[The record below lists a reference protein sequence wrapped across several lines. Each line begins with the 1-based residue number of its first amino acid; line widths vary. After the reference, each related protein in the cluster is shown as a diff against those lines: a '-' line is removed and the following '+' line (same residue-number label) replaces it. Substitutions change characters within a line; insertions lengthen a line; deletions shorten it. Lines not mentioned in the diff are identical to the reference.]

1 MKNSKVRFIAYSAM
15 IAAAYV
21 ALTMIS
27 AAFGLSSGAIQVR
40 ISEALCVIPI
50 FTLSAVPGV
59 TVGCFIANILC
70 GGTVYDIVFG
80 TLATLI
86 AAVIT
91 YFIKN
96 PLLSSIPTIVSNAV
110 IVPIVLIMSGVG
122 GVNMFPYFALTV
134 GLGEVISCG
143 ILGTILAVYMKKHP
157 RVSQALFKA

>member
-1 MKNSKVRFIAYSAM
+1 MKNNKVRFIAYSAM
-15 IAAAYV
+15 TAAAYV

-27 AAFGLSSGAIQVR
+27 AAFGLSSGAIQIR
-40 ISEALCVIPI
+40 ISEALCVLPI

-59 TVGCFIANILC
+59 TVGCFIAN
-70 GGTVYDIVFG
+70 IVFG

>member
-40 ISEALCVIPI
+40 ISEALCVLPI

-122 GVNMFPYFALTV
+122 GVSMFPYFALTV

>member
-27 AAFGLSSGAIQVR
+27 AAFGLSSGAIQGR
-40 ISEALCVIPI
+40 ISEALCVLPI

-122 GVNMFPYFALTV
+122 GVNMFPYIALTV

>member
-27 AAFGLSSGAIQVR
+27 TAFGLSSGAIQVR
-40 ISEALCVIPI
+40 ISEALCVLPI

-80 TLATLI
+80 TLATLM

>member
-1 MKNSKVRFIAYSAM
+1 MEAYDFYAYWNGREVAELWTV
-15 IAAAYV
+15 IAAITSTDDY
-21 ALTMIS
+21 
-27 AAFGLSSGAIQVR
+27 R
-40 ISEALCVIPI
+40 
-50 FTLSAVPGV
+50 
-59 TVGCFIANILC
+59 
-70 GGTVYDIVFG
+70 
-80 TLATLI
+80 TLI

>member
-1 MKNSKVRFIAYSAM
+1 M
-15 IAAAYV
+15 
-21 ALTMIS
+21 
-27 AAFGLSSGAIQVR
+27 
-40 ISEALCVIPI
+40 
-50 FTLSAVPGV
+50 

-122 GVNMFPYFALTV
+122 GVNMFPYIALTV

>member
-40 ISEALCVIPI
+40 ISEALCVLPI

-122 GVNMFPYFALTV
+122 GVNMFPYIALTV
-134 GLGEVISCG
+134 GLG
-143 ILGTILAVYMKKHP
+143 AVFSERFLPYI
-157 RVSQALFKA
+157 

>member
-1 MKNSKVRFIAYSAM
+1 MKNKNITYMTQAAM
-15 IAAAYV
+15 IAAIYV
-21 ALTMIS
+21 VITYVG
-27 AAFGLSSGAIQVR
+27 AAFSFGEVQVR
-40 ISEALCVIPI
+40 ISEALCVLPI

>member
-27 AAFGLSSGAIQVR
+27 AAFGLSSGAIQIR
-40 ISEALCVIPI
+40 ISEALCVLPI

-122 GVNMFPYFALTV
+122 GVSMFPYFALTV

>member
-40 ISEALCVIPI
+40 ISEALCVLPI

-70 GGTVYDIVFG
+70 GVVFFRIAVFFRLVFLFHNI
-80 TLATLI
+80 TPCVVFTALLYPNFTHIILHISFKLHFQRKIMQINLI
-86 AAVIT
+86 
-91 YFIKN
+91 
-96 PLLSSIPTIVSNAV
+96 LLHYHYCIFMQTKV
-110 IVPIVLIMSGVG
+110 
-122 GVNMFPYFALTV
+122 
-134 GLGEVISCG
+134 
-143 ILGTILAVYMKKHP
+143 
-157 RVSQALFKA
+157 

>member
-40 ISEALCVIPI
+40 ISEALCVLPI

-122 GVNMFPYFALTV
+122 GVTMFPYFALTV

>member
-40 ISEALCVIPI
+40 ISEALCVLPI

-122 GVNMFPYFALTV
+122 GVNMFPYIALTV

>member
-1 MKNSKVRFIAYSAM
+1 MKNSKVKFIAYSAM

-27 AAFGLSSGAIQVR
+27 AAFGLSSGAIQIR
-40 ISEALCVIPI
+40 ISEALCVLPI

-122 GVNMFPYFALTV
+122 GVNMFLYFALTV

>member
-1 MKNSKVRFIAYSAM
+1 MT
-15 IAAAYV
+15 AAAYV
-21 ALTMIS
+21 ALTMVS
-27 AAFGLSSGAIQVR
+27 AAFGLSSGVIQIR
-40 ISEALCVIPI
+40 ISEALCVLPI

-110 IVPIVLIMSGVG
+110 IIPIVLIMSGVG
-122 GVNMFPYFALTV
+122 GVSMFPYFALTV

>member
-27 AAFGLSSGAIQVR
+27 AAFGLSSGAIQIR
-40 ISEALCVIPI
+40 ISEALCVLPI

-110 IVPIVLIMSGVG
+110 IIPIVLIMSGVG
-122 GVNMFPYFALTV
+122 GVNMFPYLALTV

>member
-1 MKNSKVRFIAYSAM
+1 M

-27 AAFGLSSGAIQVR
+27 AAFGLSSGAIQIR
-40 ISEALCVIPI
+40 ISEALCVLPI

-110 IVPIVLIMSGVG
+110 IIPIVLIMSGVG
-122 GVNMFPYFALTV
+122 GVNMFLYFALTV